1 MLSILLKRSKH
12 SYFLKYFEPNW
23 NNIKS
28 TWKGI
33 KPLITLKDISTSIPR
48 TLNHNNKTVINPVEI
63 AIIFNKHFV
72 SIAEKARA
80 SLNYS
85 HKYFSEYKE
94 NNSSNSFILSPTNK
108 NEISSII
115 SSFNPNKS
123 VGPNSIPKILKLLK
137 DQIEIPS
144 HFYDI
149 YYISFSVGIFPSVL
163 KTTKFI
169 PVHKK
174 DSNID
179 YNNYPSI
186 VFYQILKKF
195 KKNWYVTELLNF

>member
-33 KPLITLKDISTSIPR
+33 KPLITLKDISTSILR

-80 SLNYS
+80 NVNYS
-85 HKYFSEYKE
+85 HKYFSQYKE
-94 NNSSNSFILSPTNK
+94 NNSSNLFILSPTNK

-115 SSFNPNKS
+115 SSFVQIVYLLRFLNYLRIKLKFHLIFMT
-123 VGPNSIPKILKLLK
+123 SI
-137 DQIEIPS
+137 
-144 HFYDI
+144 
-149 YYISFSVGIFPSVL
+149 ISLFLWVYFHQS
-163 KTTKFI
+163 
-169 PVHKK
+169 
-174 DSNID
+174 
-179 YNNYPSI
+179 
-186 VFYQILKKF
+186 
-195 KKNWYVTELLNF
+195 

>member
-33 KPLITLKDISTSIPR
+33 KPLITLKDISTSILR

-80 SLNYS
+80 NVNYS
-85 HKYFSEYKE
+85 HKYFSQYKE
-94 NNSSNSFILSPTNK
+94 NNSSNLFILSPTNK

-115 SSFNPNKS
+115 SSFLQIVYLLRFLNYLRIKLKFHLIFMTS
-123 VGPNSIPKILKLLK
+123 IISLFLWVYFHQSWKLPNSFLYIKRTQTSTTITLLQLSFTKYWKNLRKI
-137 DQIEIPS
+137 
-144 HFYDI
+144 
-149 YYISFSVGIFPSVL
+149 GM
-163 KTTKFI
+163 
-169 PVHKK
+169 
-174 DSNID
+174 
-179 YNNYPSI
+179 
-186 VFYQILKKF
+186 
-195 KKNWYVTELLNF
+195 